1 MVVASFDASRPDS
14 SKDDRYCGQLVTLT
28 QAVRDNFDALQRSG
42 HSKWQEVDL
51 DNRLAAWKYHSC
63 TQSETAR

>member
-1 MVVASFDASRPDS
+1 MVLASFDASSSAARP
-14 SKDDRYCGQLVTLT
+14 DDRYCGQLVNLT
-28 QAVRDNFDALQRSG
+28 QAVRDNFDALQHSG

-63 TQSETAR
+63 TPSETMR